1 MDIFSGKTREPS
13 SLARV
18 TFGEQ
23 AIQLRLEAGFIV
35 TLPFHKDV
43 HFWRA
48 LEQPGETIWVEVREE
63 TKNMVGNEKYSN
75 IN

>member
-1 MDIFSGKTREPS
+1 MIRQQNIDENFHPTIYKDHFLMDIFSGKTREPS

-43 HFWRA
+43 HF
-48 LEQPGETIWVEVREE
+48 
-63 TKNMVGNEKYSN
+63 
-75 IN
+75 